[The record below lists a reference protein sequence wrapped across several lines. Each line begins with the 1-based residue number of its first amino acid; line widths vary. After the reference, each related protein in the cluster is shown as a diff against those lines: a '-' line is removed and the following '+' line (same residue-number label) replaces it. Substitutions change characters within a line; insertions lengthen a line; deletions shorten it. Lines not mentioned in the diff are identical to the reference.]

1 MDSQFQRW
9 KDWIE
14 GLNTDGIGPQKPLP
28 EEKFDDTEVQ
38 VETMFYQNG
47 FVPRPGYVH
56 AIAEAIKRAGS
67 NYYRV
72 GDDVNAV
79 FNALFLGFLRNM
91 VGTRK
96 IAVLRSVFFF
106 GVGIGNLFQWREREK
121 TD

>member
-47 FVPRPGYVH
+47 FVPKPGYVSV
-56 AIAEAIKRAGS
+56 ISEAIRRAGS
-67 NYYRV
+67 SYYRLP
-72 GDDVNAV
+72 DDVNAV
-79 FNALFLGFLRNM
+79 INALMLGFLRNL

-106 GVGIGNLFQWREREK
+106 GVGIGNLLHWTEREK
-121 TD
+121 K